1 MTNEN
6 KENIMSAMKDLV
18 MEIVEDYLNGV
29 PADMIMDKLIDK
41 YEFDYDE
48 ALEVYESAIFLSS
61 ELINVLDA

>member
-6 KENIMSAMKDLV
+6 KENSMSAMKDLV

-29 PADMIMDKLIDK
+29 PADMIMDILIYK
-41 YEFDYDE
+41 YDMDFDQ
-48 ALEVYESAIFLSS
+48 ALEVYESAISLSS

>member
-1 MTNEN
+1 
-6 KENIMSAMKDLV
+6 MSAMKDLV
-18 MEIVEDYLNGV
+18 MEIVEDYVNGV

-41 YEFDYDE
+41 YGFDYDE

>member
-1 MTNEN
+1 
-6 KENIMSAMKDLV
+6 MSAMKDLV
-18 MEIVEDYLNGV
+18 MEIVEDYVNGV

-61 ELINVLDA
+61 DLINVLDA